1 MDGIK
6 IDVSGNIARVVER
19 PDRITSGTVGLPVE
33 FTFDSHW
40 DGLSK
45 TAVFMANRVQIN
57 VENLEAETVVPWEVL
72 QKPKVWLSIG
82 VYGVNADGD
91 VAIPTIWANVCVISV
106 GTEPDGDP
114 ATDPKLPVWQ
124 SLLNDVGEL
133 DKLQTEEKENLVKAI
148 NEANTKAMSGG
159 VSTDPTLSIEG
170 RAADAKGTGE
180 AIADVVADVQ
190 ATGNRVDTLESL
202 IHGGN
207 KLPIANGGTGA
218 GSASQALTNL
228 GAAAKSHTHAVSDIT
243 SGTMPIARGGTGMT
257 SNPSLLVNLGST
269 QSANA
274 FQTSPRPG
282 VTGTLPIANGGTG
295 ATNVTQAKRNLGIP
309 DDLESMFEDVWT
321 EFDRVQSEFGDVQTL
336 FGDVQSQFVDV
347 NNEFD
352 RVQNQFDEL
361 KFELNREGSNQ
372 GWFPNTDEWTT
383 PGALSKFYI
392 LTIRINGK
400 DYSLAVDWQGIK
412 AAGANGRTFGI
423 AAKNSGGS
431 IAIFDVTAT
440 VNAGSTVR
448 FTAPGCTIVHV
459 VGYY

>member
-170 RAADAKGTGE
+170 RAADAKVTGE

-190 ATGNRVDTLESL
+190 DTGNRVDTLESL

-218 GSASQALTNL
+218 GSASQALNNL
-228 GAAAKSHTHAVSDIT
+228 GAAAKSHTHAVSDIA

-269 QSANA
+269 QSANVL
-274 FQTSPRPG
+274 QESPRPG
-282 VTGTLPIANGGTG
+282 ITGTLPIANGGTG
-295 ATNVTQAKRNLGIP
+295 ATNVTQALRNLGIP

-321 EFDRVQSEFGDVQTL
+321 EFDSVQSELGDVR
-336 FGDVQSQFVDV
+336 SQFVDV

-361 KFELNREGSNQ
+361 KFELNREGNNQ

-400 DYSLAVDWQGIK
+400 DYSLAVDWQGIR
-412 AAGANGRTFGI
+412 AAGTTGRTFGI
-423 AAKNSGGS
+423 AFLNSGNEVK
-431 IAIFDVTAT
+431 ILDVTVK
-440 VNAGSTVR
+440 VNTNSTVT
-448 FTAPGCTIVHV
+448 FDAAGGTIVHV